1 MRWILGLLS
10 AGLAV
15 IPLVGCET
23 KPRSNYAAAHLINA
37 GGTVRLDGKPLANA
51 VITFESTEN
60 GTLSFAQT
68 NSSGSY
74 QLQFDSEM
82 AGVTSGKKLVKIS
95 TTRKLLGLN
104 QTEEGGDDPASEAA
118 NAAAV
123 ELVPARYNKESEL
136 TVEVT
141 PNQTV
146 YDFELLS
153 K

>member
-1 MRWILGLLS
+1 MRSMLCF
-10 AGLAV
+10 
-15 IPLVGCET
+15 LVACLPVLCCIGCSM
-23 KPRSNYAAAHLINA
+23 KPQTNYAIANLVQAS
-37 GGTVRLDGKPLANA
+37 GTVKLDGQPLPNA

-68 NSSGSY
+68 NSSGGY
-74 QLQFDSEM
+74 QLQFDSAV
-82 AGVTSGKKLVKIS
+82 AGVTPGKKLVKIS

-104 QTEEGGDDPASEAA
+104 QREEGGDDPASEAA

-136 TVEVT
+136 TVDVVPDRT
-141 PNQTV
+141 I